1 MIVKDEAVTSRS
13 MCPCFI
19 RCNSNFKIQDKNR
32 DVNSEQDYCPL
43 LFCLKVIYSGKRPSY
58 MMDNSP

>member
-1 MIVKDEAVTSRS
+1 MIVKDEAVTSRR

-43 LFCLKVIYSGKRPSY
+43 LCCLKVIYSGKRPSY